1 MTIKIATCLFL
12 VAGLLSGCASSRVA
26 EPAADIAT
34 AVAALQ
40 ADLSKFQQSTRE
52 LQSNEAALAA
62 RNDSARAISAGTLE
76 QIETRRALLDTNS
89 FAEMLEI
96 LQARANAHVA
106 EAITP
111 SATLAAPAQANMPIG
126 KLGSVT
132 AIAKRIARPPKS
144 DDELKFLLG
153 FIKKT
158 NEDLAAL
165 GKPQK

>member
-1 MTIKIATCLFL
+1 MSIKIAPCVILA
-12 VAGLLSGCASSRVA
+12 AGLLSGCASTRVT
-26 EPAADIAT
+26 EPAGDIAS

-62 RNDSARAISAGTLE
+62 RNDRARAITIRTLD
-76 QIETRRALLDTNS
+76 QIETRRALLDASS
-89 FAEMLEI
+89 FAEMLDI
-96 LQARANAHVA
+96 LRTRANAQVA

-111 SATLAAPAQANMPIG
+111 SAAPAAPTSASMPVG
-126 KLGSVT
+126 KLGTVA
-132 AIAKRIARPPKS
+132 AIAKKIAKPPKS
-144 DDELKFLLG
+144 NDELKFLLG

-165 GKPQK
+165 DKQQK